1 MEGRPTSV
9 LPDGLVR
16 CGECSELKG
25 QGITPDMWREW
36 VRIRCLCDGLICGNC
51 GQHRIHRPISNYW
64 AENEGRL
71 WHVPYLGYLKDCRN
85 CGKSNWVSW
94 RSQNTPLSA

>member
-1 MEGRPTSV
+1 MVLTLQHDEEAEVMEGRPTSV

-64 AENEGRL
+64 AENEGA
-71 WHVPYLGYLKDCRN
+71 YGTCRT
-85 CGKSNWVSW
+85 SVI
-94 RSQNTPLSA
+94 